1 MSPSLKFSDK
11 INVSLYNG
19 HLQILGD
26 NSRGIQGCPGA
37 VHLIYCNQMIF
48 VQKKVC
54 MKNKCS
60 PELPTTNINLFLI
73 DLNFEKKLQ

>member
-11 INVSLYNG
+11 INVSLSNG
-19 HLQILGD
+19 YLQILGD

-37 VHLIYCNQMIF
+37 LHLIHCNQMIF

-60 PELPTTNINLFLI
+60 PELPTTNINIFLI
-73 DLNFEKKLQ
+73 DPNFENILQ